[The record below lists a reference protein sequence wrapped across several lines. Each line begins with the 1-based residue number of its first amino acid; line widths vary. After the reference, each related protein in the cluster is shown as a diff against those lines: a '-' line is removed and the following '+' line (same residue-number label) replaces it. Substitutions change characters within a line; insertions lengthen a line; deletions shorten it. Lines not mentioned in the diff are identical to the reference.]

1 MEVIEISVPYT
12 GTNFLAKLFTDRGF
26 HRVSMV
32 EEVHQKGDI
41 LRVAHCIKPTQV
53 DPALRYV
60 KSGLPLVLPCR
71 HPFRV
76 QESYIR
82 KGDSG
87 HIEVMI
93 QAFENLITK
102 FAPLTDMFL
111 CVDSDKR
118 EAQFQHI
125 KDTLGIHLKT
135 DWPVV
140 ASKSDTWRADLS
152 EFSPTNDVIDL
163 VDRHKEFFSQFYCGK
178 TSR

>member
-82 KGDSG
+82 KGDG
-87 HIEVMI
+87 NHVDVMI
-93 QAFENLITK
+93 EAFETLITK
-102 FAPLTDMFL
+102 FAPLTENIL
-111 CVDSDKR
+111 CVDSER
-118 EAQFQHI
+118 LEWQLSRMRRN
-125 KDTLGIHLKT
+125 LGLDLKT
-135 DWPVV
+135 YWPVV

-163 VDRHKEFFSQFYCGK
+163 VDRHKEFFNQFYCGK